1 MFLYEDAVNC
11 VLCVQLAISEFQ
23 SCGTMATDDVL
34 RHNQDVLDN
43 LKPGDLVKFD
53 RDVYHHWAVYI
64 GKFMLILYTF

>member
-1 MFLYEDAVNC
+1 MFLHEDAVNC

-23 SCGTMATDDVL
+23 GCVTMATDDVL

-53 RDVYHHWAVYI
+53 RDVYHHWAVYM